1 MNGWR
6 IGPFL
11 LYQGYRWMA
20 LCGLMGR
27 CMARVSSALK
37 STAKLRLYFHIC
49 KRFRGKVLDSQVLL
63 GKNLR
68 RLWELF
74 LVPQISQMH
83 TDFFCV
89 VLMFQVTQIWLSL
102 RLPIFNSQ
110 IFYLFTPLNSHTDL
124 TNLTDF
130 FTFLLFHFFTFSL

>member
-1 MNGWR
+1 MRNKVEEKGKKLKKAQKKGLYATMNGWR

-49 KRFRGKVLDSQVLL
+49 KRFRGKVLDSQVLI

-83 TDFFCV
+83 TDFFA
-89 VLMFQVTQIWLSL
+89 
-102 RLPIFNSQ
+102 
-110 IFYLFTPLNSHTDL
+110 
-124 TNLTDF
+124 
-130 FTFLLFHFFTFSL
+130 